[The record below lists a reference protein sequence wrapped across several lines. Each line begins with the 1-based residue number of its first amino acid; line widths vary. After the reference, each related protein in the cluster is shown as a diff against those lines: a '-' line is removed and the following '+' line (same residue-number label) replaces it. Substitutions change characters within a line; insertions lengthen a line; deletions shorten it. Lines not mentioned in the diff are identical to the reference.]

1 MKQLSVITVTY
12 NAKSTIERTL
22 RSVEHQT
29 ACNIIEHV
37 IIDGASSDGTLDLLD
52 AYYQKNKD
60 RYPIVVKSEP
70 DKGLYDA
77 MNKGLS
83 AATGQFVVFLNSGD
97 VFHEP
102 TTVEQVF
109 KHDVSNVGVIYG
121 YTDVVD
127 DEGKFLAKR
136 FLTPPKHLTWK
147 SFKDGMLV
155 CHQSFYA
162 RRTLCP
168 SYNMTYR
175 FSADIDWC
183 INVMKAGNIA
193 HMENLN
199 TNIVLTDYLN
209 EGLTTK
215 NHKASLIERF
225 NIMKH
230 HYGLFTTIL
239 HHIKFV
245 FRALGRRIKKL

>member
-1 MKQLSVITVTY
+1 
-12 NAKSTIERTL
+12 
-22 RSVEHQT
+22 
-29 ACNIIEHV
+29 
-37 IIDGASSDGTLDLLD
+37 
-52 AYYQKNKD
+52 
-60 RYPIVVKSEP
+60 
-70 DKGLYDA
+70 
-77 MNKGLS
+77 
-83 AATGQFVVFLNSGD
+83 
-97 VFHEP
+97 
-102 TTVEQVF
+102 
-109 KHDVSNVGVIYG
+109 
-121 YTDVVD
+121 
-127 DEGKFLAKR
+127 
-136 FLTPPKHLTWK
+136 
-147 SFKDGMLV
+147 
-155 CHQSFYA
+155 
-162 RRTLCP
+162 
-168 SYNMTYR
+168 MTYR